1 MEELQGAGGWNEE
14 VEKVEED
21 VGALVEWGPPPVLQ
35 HPREAKHR
43 AREVHACSKFGG
55 KHQQQKRHWFSFKQ
69 LILPLASYGS
79 LSF

>member
-43 AREVHACSKFGG
+43 SKANSVENTNNRRDTGFLLN
-55 KHQQQKRHWFSFKQ
+55 S
-69 LILPLASYGS
+69 
-79 LSF
+79 

>member
-1 MEELQGAGGWNEE
+1 MIGGVEELQGAGGWNEE

-35 HPREAKHR
+35 HPREEKHR
-43 AREVHACSKFGG
+43 AKR
-55 KHQQQKRHWFSFKQ
+55 QQQKRHW

>member
-14 VEKVEED
+14 LEKVEED

-43 AREVHACSKFGG
+43 DREVHACSKFGG
-55 KHQQQKRHWFSFKQ
+55 KHQEQKRHCYSFKQ

>member
-43 AREVHACSKFGG
+43 AKANLVENTNNRRDTGFLLNS
-55 KHQQQKRHWFSFKQ
+55 
-69 LILPLASYGS
+69 
-79 LSF
+79 

>member
-43 AREVHACSKFGG
+43 AREVHACSSKFGG
-55 KHQQQKRHWFSFKQ
+55 NTNSRRDTVV
-69 LILPLASYGS
+69 PLNS
-79 LSF
+79 